1 MTKNGAGVWRPKP
14 TKNSRGLTKGLR
26 VKPENWIVPSTK
38 MKGRTP
44 LSTSMLAATKIRPA
58 AIEVGIRLERGQG
71 FGFHN
76 FRHSLATFIVNKG
89 M

>member
-1 MTKNGAGVWRPKP
+1 M
-14 TKNSRGLTKGLR
+14 
-26 VKPENWIVPSTK
+26 KPENWIVPSTK
-38 MKGRTP
+38 MKVRTP

-71 FGFHN
+71 LGFHN